1 MGDDVW
7 VTAQVTDAADIFLA
21 FRSGSS
27 EIFQTTTMHDDG
39 NQNDGIAGDGI
50 YGAKISN
57 FGNVIQYFLYAE
69 NDSAGRFSPE
79 RAAYE
84 FYTIQSAI
92 NPGNLVINEFMSSN
106 NSIVTDQNNEYDDW
120 IELYNTTASNISTGG
135 LYLSDDLNNLIK
147 WPMPDV
153 VIPADDY
160 LIIWADEDSQ
170 QSGLHANFKLSSS
183 GEELSLSYLDS
194 TIIDSITYPYQSI
207 DVSYGR
213 SPNGTGP
220 FIYMISSFNAN
231 NDYAE
236 VNEETENKDFI
247 YYPNPVTDQLR
258 INYNNDS
265 PSKLEIIDVNGKILL
280 QNTIAPSNSSIH
292 INTSTLSNGLYIIRL
307 INQNH
312 SITSK
317 LIKN

>member
-1 MGDDVW
+1 
-7 VTAQVTDAADIFLA
+7 
-21 FRSGSS
+21 
-27 EIFQTTTMHDDG
+27 
-39 NQNDGIAGDGI
+39 
-50 YGAKISN
+50 
-57 FGNVIQYFLYAE
+57 
-69 NDSAGRFSPE
+69 
-79 RAAYE
+79 
-84 FYTIQSAI
+84 
-92 NPGNLVINEFMSSN
+92 MSSN

-120 IELYNTTASNISTGG
+120 IELYNTSASNISTGG

-231 NDYAE
+231 NDFAE

-292 INTSTLSNGLYIIRL
+292 INTSNLSNGLYIIRL